1 MSSNENW
8 VLGVT
13 LGLLGSIAINT
24 GNNIQSLGL
33 KSIREKVVPSEKDSP
48 SRKTSKRYSLSLL
61 SPTKSQ
67 IAPSYEDEGSAP
79 HVGDVGDRSPI
90 GSIIWLLGTF
100 IFVSGSLL
108 NFASYAFAA
117 QSMLASLESVQFVTN
132 LLFGKFLL
140 GAQVTRAMF
149 GGTFLT
155 VVGTVLAVQFSS
167 KETLDLNTNEMKML
181 YCNPAYL
188 IYLAIMVILLF
199 ALRFLYDR
207 LEELKS
213 SGKPIRYSD
222 VVMPCV
228 YSIWSA
234 LVGTQ
239 SVVQAKVL
247 AELLAVQSSGTENV
261 FESWFTYATII
272 VWLATVIVWL
282 KRLNDALSKFDPLF
296 IIPLLQCSFIFF
308 AIVSGG
314 IFFQEF
320 DTFDE
325 SQWVGF
331 WFGIIIMFSGLVL
344 LTPKPSNS
352 DDDDNIEREL
362 VNIILANRASNISS
376 KSIESYYSKG
386 AADESPGPNSNAVEI
401 LRTTDDESMAST
413 CEVDY
418 VRENPSTVKP
428 VSRENRAARFSSD
441 QLYSAAKDAVM
452 DIMRES
458 VNLFDDPTKRILS
471 DAMMA
476 AAFDEERRLKRRMS
490 LEKLLALLKED
501 PVSSN
506 DKGYSTEVIDLIRDL
521 KFDAVLGPISE
532 EENGIKLNVS
542 AEILQT
548 KIITELEEDSIRG
561 DRRSRN
567 LESSFDNEVE
577 KEDFFI

>member
-33 KSIREKVVPSEKDSP
+33 KSIREKVVPSENDSQP
-48 SRKTSKRYSLSLL
+48 RTTSKRHSLNLL

-67 IAPSYEDEGSAP
+67 IAPSYEDERSASQ
-79 HVGDVGDRSPI
+79 VVDIGDRSPI
-90 GSIIWLLGTF
+90 KSIIWILGTF

-167 KETLDLNTNEMKML
+167 KETLDLNTSEMKML

-188 IYLAIMVILLF
+188 IYLAIMIVLLV

-213 SGKPIRYSD
+213 SGNPIRYSD

-239 SVVQAKVL
+239 SVVQAKVI
-247 AELLAVQSSGTENV
+247 AELLAVQTSGTENV
-261 FESWFTYATII
+261 FESWFTYVTILI
-272 VWLATVIVWL
+272 WLATVIVWL

-352 DDDDNIEREL
+352 GDGDNIEREL
-362 VNIILANRASNISS
+362 VNIILANRGSIISS
-376 KSIESYYSKG
+376 KSIESYTKG
-386 AADESPGPNSNAVEI
+386 AADESPRPSSNAVEI
-401 LRTTDDESMAST
+401 SRTTDDESVEST
-413 CEVDY
+413 YEERGA
-418 VRENPSTVKP
+418 REYQSTVEP
-428 VSRENRAARFSSD
+428 VNREHRASRFSSD

-458 VNLFDDPTKRILS
+458 VHLFDDPTKRILS
-471 DAMMA
+471 NAMVA
-476 AAFDEERRLKRRMS
+476 ATFEEERRLKRRMS

-501 PVSSN
+501 PLPAN

-532 EENGIKLNVS
+532 EQNGIRLNVS
-542 AEILQT
+542 TEILQT
-548 KIITELEEDSIRG
+548 KIMTELQEDSIRG
-561 DRRSRN
+561 ERQIRN
-567 LESSFDNEVE
+567 LESSFDNEVGN
-577 KEDFFI
+577 EDFFI